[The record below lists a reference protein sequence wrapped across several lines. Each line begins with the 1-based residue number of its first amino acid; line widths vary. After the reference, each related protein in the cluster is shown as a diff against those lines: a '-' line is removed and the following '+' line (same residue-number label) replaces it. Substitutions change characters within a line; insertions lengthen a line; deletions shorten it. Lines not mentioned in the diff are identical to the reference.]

1 MSMRLKGASMASDGR
16 LKEEGL
22 SFDDVLLVPQK
33 SDILPQECDIST
45 FVCRGIKLHIPLV
58 SSPMDTVT
66 DARMAIAIAREG
78 GLGIIHR
85 NMSVEQQAAEV
96 DKVKRTEHGIILN
109 PFYLS
114 PDHTIFDALKIMERY
129 HISGVPITTGD
140 KLVGILTNR
149 DVRFEDDPNRL
160 ISEVMT
166 KEGLITGAIGT
177 TLEQAKDILQKHKI
191 EKLPIVDE
199 EGRLKGL
206 ITIKDIEKIRQ
217 FPFATKD
224 ANGRLCLGAAVGPIK
239 GPVERTA
246 ALVEAGVD
254 VVVVDSAHGHST
266 GVLNAVKEIKKSFPD
281 LPVIAG
287 NVVTKQGVKDLVDA
301 GADGIR
307 VGVGP
312 GSICTTRVVAGVGVP
327 QISAI
332 MECAAE
338 AKKHSIPV
346 IADGGVRLSG
356 DITKAIAAGADC
368 VMIGNLFAGTE
379 ETPGDI
385 EIYRNR
391 SYKVYRGMGS
401 IGAMK
406 QGSSD
411 RYAQIDESRL
421 VPEGIEGRVP
431 YKGVLS
437 DTVHQLVGGLRSGM
451 GYCGTRT
458 IAELQEKAQ
467 FTRITGSSLR
477 EGHPHDVVI
486 TKEAPNYSFSVIELE

>member
-1 MSMRLKGASMASDGR
+1 MALDDCLK
-16 LKEEGL
+16 KEGL

-33 SDILPQECDIST
+33 SDILPQECDTST
-45 FVCRGIKLHIPLV
+45 YVCRGVKLHIPLV

-85 NMSVEQQAAEV
+85 NMSVEEQAGEV

-109 PFYLS
+109 PVYLS
-114 PDHTIFDALKIMERY
+114 PDNTIFDALKIMERY

-149 DVRFEDDPNRL
+149 DVRFEDDPRRL

-166 KEGLITGAIGT
+166 KEGLITGAVGT
-177 TLEQAKDILQKHKI
+177 TLDQAKDILQKHKI
-191 EKLPIVDE
+191 EKLPIVDDA
-199 EGRLKGL
+199 GTLKGL

-239 GPVERTA
+239 NPVERTA
-246 ALVEAGVD
+246 VLVEAGVD
-254 VVVVDSAHGHST
+254 VVVVDSAHGHSS
-266 GVLNAVKEIKKSFPD
+266 GVINAVKEIKKAFPD

-287 NVVTKQGVKDLVDA
+287 NVVTREGVKDLIDA
-301 GADGIR
+301 GADGVR

-327 QISAI
+327 QITAI
-332 MECAAE
+332 KECAAE

-346 IADGGVRLSG
+346 MADGGIRLSG

-368 VMIGNLFAGTE
+368 AMMGNLFAGTD

-411 RYAQIDESRL
+411 RYAQVDESRL

-431 YKGVLS
+431 YKGPMS
-437 DTVHQLVGGLRSGM
+437 DTVHQLIGGLRSGM
-451 GYCGTRT
+451 GYCGART
-458 IAELQEKAQ
+458 IAELQEKAR

-477 EGHPHDVVI
+477 ESHPHDVVI